1 MISHLILLT
10 LITFS
15 TEATIKTYS
24 PLDLIEYTQRVIG
37 YSKNF
42 FVVDPDKYLMT
53 SFNFI
58 EAQRILES
66 LYRYRGMKTF
76 IYICSN
82 INQLSSNFP
91 KAIAM
96 ELSRRFDYS
105 LNPYYYFVL
114 VISAEQRKYFYYVGD
129 RISRYLPPSTVDRIV
144 QSQGRYLGNRQ
155 FGYAIMEIL
164 KKL

>member
-15 TEATIKTYS
+15 TEATIRTYS
-24 PLDLIEYTQRVIG
+24 PLDLIDYTTRVIG

-42 FVVDPDKYLMT
+42 FVVDPDKYLIT

-76 IYICSN
+76 VYICSN

-91 KAIAM
+91 RAIAM
-96 ELSRRFDYS
+96 ELNRRFDYTP
-105 LNPYYYFVL
+105 NPYYYFVL
-114 VISAEQRKYFYYVGD
+114 VISAEQKKYFYYVGD
-129 RISRYLPPSTVDRIV
+129 RLYNYLPPSTVDRIV
-144 QSQGRYLGNRQ
+144 QLQGKYLANRQ
-155 FGYAIMEIL
+155 FGYAIMEIIKRL
-164 KKL
+164 